1 MAEHPHDRRPFNQT
15 IHTAI
20 SKLFLQPKTSA
31 YTRFSVTQQSVIVLE
46 RIIPWLTAVSLE
58 VKKMAELLKSGAAML
73 SETCPECGT
82 PLFRKGNET
91 FCPKC
96 NKPVVIIQ
104 SVEQETRLMTDRV
117 LEDSEQ
123 ILLGKI
129 KELNL
134 AMRNEREPEKLI
146 DYGNALS
153 SWLGSIEKLRRLRTQ
168 RPET

>member
-1 MAEHPHDRRPFNQT
+1 VVAH
-15 IHTAI
+15 
-20 SKLFLQPKTSA
+20 
-31 YTRFSVTQQSVIVLE
+31 IVA
-46 RIIPWLTAVSLE
+46 WLTAVSLE

-104 SVEQETRLMTDRV
+104 SAEQETRLMTDRV

-123 ILLGKI
+123 ILLEKI
-129 KELNL
+129 QELNL
-134 AMRNEREPEKLI
+134 AMKNERNPEKLI
-146 DYGNALS
+146 EYGNALA
-153 SWLGSIEKLRRLRTQ
+153 SWLGSIEKLRRLRT
-168 RPET
+168 PSLEA

>member
-1 MAEHPHDRRPFNQT
+1 MLEH
-15 IHTAI
+15 
-20 SKLFLQPKTSA
+20 
-31 YTRFSVTQQSVIVLE
+31 
-46 RIIPWLTAVSLE
+46 IIPWLTAVSLE

-104 SVEQETRLMTDRV
+104 SAEQETRLMTDRV

-129 KELNL
+129 QELNL

-146 DYGNALS
+146 EYGNALS
-153 SWLGSIEKLRRLRTQ
+153 SWLGSIEKLRRLKNPKARSIAQ
-168 RPET
+168 MD